1 MRTVFV
7 LLALLLGAMPL
18 TANAE
23 RSTMARCTGAVE
35 FVPHVMAMMSK
46 GLTGR
51 QVLKK
56 LKGEL
61 KDAEEP
67 LITILT
73 NAALVTSSMKGSS
86 EAEIKKVVMT
96 QCVDYLTTAES
107 NATSGAPEQ
116 KKSTDAY
123 TALIEAD
130 KKRGVYL
137 PCPNEA
143 ARTVPSG
150 PSKGYVL
157 NAARCVGVI
166 NIMNKV
172 SGNGAFSKEK
182 EDAAL
187 IKAMYAD
194 RFCEYTSQNNYG
206 STHSEFKAGGA
217 VQNTLIVLNKSQ
229 AAINIFKQCASFVPG
244 WFKPKR

>member
-1 MRTVFV
+1 MRAVFI
-7 LLALLLGAMPL
+7 LLALLLGAMPF

-23 RSTMARCTGAVE
+23 RSTMERCTSAVE

-61 KDAEEP
+61 KEAEEP

-73 NAALVTSSMKGSS
+73 NAALITSSMKGSS
-86 EAEIKKVVMT
+86 QAEIKKVVMT

-107 NATSGAPEQ
+107 NATSGASEQ
-116 KKSTDAY
+116 KKPADAY

-130 KKRGVYL
+130 KKRGVSL
-137 PCPNEA
+137 PCPSEA

-157 NAARCVGVI
+157 NAARCVGVVNVA
-166 NIMNKV
+166 NIA

-206 STHSEFKAGGA
+206 STYSEFESGGA
-217 VQNTLIVLNKSQ
+217 VHHTLIKLKKLQ
-229 AAINIFKQCASFVPG
+229 ASINLYKQCASFVPG